1 MARNQKIKETILVFI
16 DTLLVNF
23 AYLIAM
29 FFRFDNKIPELYI
42 KNYLNQAFLITIIY
56 ILCFRLFRLYSSLWM
71 YASIDEF
78 VKGVKACLLGGA
90 INLIY
95 SLFSRRIPLSI
106 SLMAVML
113 VMIFVVGFR
122 LSFRVGRRYRIKRSN
137 RKQKIKTKSYDRV
150 MVIGSGDAG
159 SIIIREMKNSSE
171 VSMFPVCVID
181 DDKNKIGKMVLGV
194 PVVGDRFS
202 IRKFAEDKNIDL
214 ILIAIPKLTGE
225 SKKELINI
233 CKNTGCKVKTMP
245 GLYELMNGSISLTR
259 IRDVDPDELLGR
271 TPIILDKEGISDTIS
286 GKTVLVTGG
295 GGSIGSELCRQIS
308 EYCPKQLLILDI
320 YENGVYDLQNELK
333 KNYSYLDFKIIIGSV
348 CDKKMLND
356 LFEEYRPQIIFHAA
370 AHKHVPLM
378 EDNPSEAIKNNVF
391 GTLNTAETA
400 DKFIAE
406 RFVLISTDKAVN
418 PTNIMGATKRICEM
432 IVQSIDKKSKTN
444 FSVVRF
450 GNVLGS
456 NGSVVPLFK
465 KQIEGGGPVTVTN
478 KYVTR
483 FFMTITEASQLVLQ
497 AGAFA
502 KGGEI
507 FILDM
512 GKPVKVY
519 DLAKDLIKLSGFEPD
534 KDIKIQI
541 IGLRPG
547 EKLYEEVLTEEE
559 GLNKTKHEKI
569 FVGRSVFDNFYAL
582 KEKLGSL
589 NIILEKGNKG
599 VIVESVIGTVKELVP
614 TFYNPLYEAAAA
626 NAMAGLDKEY
636 EMRYKKISEQK
647 IYLASP
653 HMSGMERAFV
663 KDAFDTNWLAPLGPN
678 VDAFEKE
685 IADYVHISEAA
696 ALTTGTAAIQMAI
709 RSLGIGKG
717 DLVFCSSLTF
727 AASCNPIIYEEAI
740 PVFIDSERESWN
752 MSPKALQKAFD
763 KCEKDEKLPKA
774 VIIVNLYG
782 QSADYGKLKP
792 ICDKY
797 NVPIIED
804 AAESLGATYKDK
816 YTGTIGEFGI
826 FSFNGNKII
835 TTSGGGMLVSDN
847 ESAIKK
853 VRFSVTQARDNARYY
868 QHSELGF
875 NYRMSNVLAGIGR
888 GQVKVLNTR
897 IEQKKSIYDFYKK
910 EFENIYDIEMMP
922 KASFGKPNYW
932 LSVMTIKEG
941 SKVKPLDVMIALE
954 KENIESRPVWKPMQL
969 QPYYMNYDF
978 YSNNDDG
985 TSVSEDLFN
994 RGVCL
999 PSDTKMNRKEIERV
1013 AGIIKGLFD

>member
-1 MARNQKIKETILVFI
+1 MAINQKLKQAIILVT
-16 DTLLVNF
+16 DVLLINF
-23 AYLIAM
+23 SYLLAM
-29 FFRFDNKIPELYI
+29 AFRFDNKIPELYI
-42 KNYLNQAFLITIIY
+42 RNYVNQAFLITVIY
-56 ILCFRLFRLYSSLWM
+56 ILCFGLFKLYSSLWI

-78 VKGVKACLLGGA
+78 VKGVKSCILGGT

-95 SLFSRRIPLSI
+95 VLLNRRIPLSI
-106 SLMAVML
+106 SLMSVML

-137 RKQKIKTKSYDRV
+137 MKQKIKTENYDKV

-171 VSMFPVCVID
+171 VSMIPVCAID

-194 PVVGDRFS
+194 PIVGDRFS
-202 IRKFAEDKNIDL
+202 IPKFTLENNIDS
-214 ILIAIPKLTGE
+214 ILIAIPSLTGE
-225 SKKELINI
+225 SKRKLIDI

-245 GLYELMNGSISLTR
+245 GLYEIMDGSVSLTR
-259 IRDVDPDELLGR
+259 IRDVESNELLGR
-271 TPIILDKEGISDTIS
+271 TPVILDKKGISEYIE
-286 GKTVLVTGG
+286 GKTILVTGG
-295 GGSIGSELCRQIS
+295 GGSIGSELCRQIAG
-308 EYCPKQLLILDI
+308 YNPKQLLILDI

-333 KNYSYLDFKIIIGSV
+333 KDYSDLDFKIIIGSV

-356 LFEEYRPQIIFHAA
+356 LFEEYRPEIIFHAA

-391 GTLNTAETA
+391 GTLNTAEAA
-400 DKFIAE
+400 DKFNAE
-406 RFVLISTDKAVN
+406 KFVLISTDKAVN

-432 IVQSIDKKSKTN
+432 VVQSIDKKSKTN
-444 FSVVRF
+444 FSAVRF

-465 KQIEGGGPVTVTN
+465 KQIAGGGPVTVTHRD
-478 KYVTR
+478 VTR
-483 FFMTITEASQLVLQ
+483 FFMTISEASQLVIQ

-512 GKPVKVY
+512 GEPVKIY

-534 KDIKIQI
+534 KDIRIEI

-547 EKLYEEVLTEEE
+547 EKLFEEVLTEEE
-559 GLNKTKHEKI
+559 GLNKTKHDKI
-569 FVGRSVFDNFYAL
+569 FVGRSVFDNFDAL
-582 KEKLGSL
+582 KRRLESL
-589 NIILEKGNKG
+589 NIILEKGNKE
-599 VIVESVIGTVKELVP
+599 VIIESVIETVKELVP
-614 TFYNPLYEAAAA
+614 TFYNPVFERMAEAS
-626 NAMAGLDKEY
+626 MAGLDNEY
-636 EMRYKKISEQK
+636 NIRCKKVPHQK

-663 KDAFDTNWLAPLGPN
+663 KEAFDTNWLAPLGPN

-685 IADYVHISEAA
+685 IADFVNIKAAA
-696 ALTTGTAAIQMAI
+696 ALTTGTAAIHMALRI
-709 RSLGIGKG
+709 LDVGKG

-727 AASCNPIIYEEAI
+727 AASCNPIIYEDAI

-752 MSPKALQKAFD
+752 MSPKALQKAFENH
-763 KCEKDEKLPKA
+763 EKDGKLPKA

-782 QSADYGKLKP
+782 QSADYSKLKP

-816 YTGTIGEFGI
+816 YTGTIGAFGI

-835 TTSGGGMLVSDN
+835 TTSGGGMLISNN
-847 ESAIKK
+847 ESAINK
-853 VRFSVTQARDNARYY
+853 VRFSITQARDKARYY
-868 QHSELGF
+868 QHSKLGF

-888 GQVKVLNTR
+888 GQIKVLNTR
-897 IEQKKSIYDFYKK
+897 IEQKKGIYNFYKK
-910 EFENIYDIEMMP
+910 EFEYIDDIEMMP
-922 KASFGKPNYW
+922 IVAFGKPNYW

-941 SKVKPLDVMIALE
+941 SKVRPIDVMAALE

-969 QPYYMNYDF
+969 QPFYMNYDF

-999 PSDTKMNRKEIERV
+999 PSDTKMNRDEIERV